1 MFVSKRISLDTIKS
15 IFSNKS
21 EEEKTNEEVKKY
33 DEGLEKTRTEFVSK
47 LNMLGIKYTKVN
59 EEYFEELEN
68 VLIMADIGVKTV
80 MDFIDRLRKRVK
92 GENITDTKYLN
103 EVIVDELFI
112 IYVNNES
119 ITDKINMASDGPTVI
134 LMVGVNGVGKTTTIA
149 KLAHKYKNEGKRVM
163 MIAGDTFRAGAVE
176 QLKIWADRTNSLF
189 YGRENTDPAGVI
201 FDGLVKAKEENADIV
216 LIDTAGRLH
225 NKVNLMKELEKINKV
240 IGNQIPNAPHET
252 LLVIDATTGQNG
264 IMQAASFKEITNI
277 TGIVLTKL
285 DGTAKG
291 GIVLAIK
298 EAVNIPV
305 KFVGLGEKMTDLIPF
320 DIENYIY
327 GLFKDML

>member
-1 MFVSKRISLDTIKS
+1 MGLFDKLKNII
-15 IFSNKS
+15 NKK
-21 EEEKTNEEVKKY
+21 ENIEVKDENVQKY
-33 DEGLEKTRTEFVSK
+33 DEGLEKSRNEFVSK
-47 LNMLGIKYTKVN
+47 LSMLGIKYTKIN
-59 EEYFEELEN
+59 DEYFDELEN
-68 VLIMADIGVKTV
+68 ILIMADIGVNTV
-80 MDFIDRLRKRVK
+80 MDFMDRLRKRVK
-92 GENITDTKYLN
+92 SENITDTKYLN

-119 ITDKINMASDGPTVI
+119 ITDKINMAEDGPTVI

-149 KLAHKYKNEGKRVM
+149 KLAHKYKNEGKKVM
-163 MIAGDTFRAGAVE
+163 LIAGDTFRAGAVE

-189 YGRENTDPAGVI
+189 YGKENTDPAGVI
-201 FDGLVKAKEENADIV
+201 YDGLVKAKEDDADIV

-240 IGNQIPNAPHET
+240 IGRIIPGAPHET

-264 IMQAASFKEITNI
+264 IMQAKAFKEITDI

-298 EAVNIPV
+298 EEVNIPV
-305 KFVGLGEKMTDLIPF
+305 KIVGLGEKMTDLIPF

-327 GLFKDML
+327 GLFKDLM

>member
-1 MFVSKRISLDTIKS
+1 MGLFNKLKS

-21 EEEKTNEEVKKY
+21 EEEKTSEEVKKY

-68 VLIMADIGVKTV
+68 TLIMADIGVKTV

-92 GENITDTKYLN
+92 SENITDTKYLN

-112 IYVNNES
+112 IYVNNETL
-119 ITDKINMASDGPTVI
+119 TDKINIADEGPTVI

-149 KLAHKYKNEGKRVM
+149 KLAHKYKNEGKKVM

-176 QLKIWADRTNSLF
+176 QLKIWADRTDSLF

-201 FDGLVKAKEENADIV
+201 FDGLDKAIAQNADIV

-225 NKVNLMKELEKINKV
+225 NKINLMKELEKINKV
-240 IGNQIPNAPHET
+240 IGTKIPNAPHET

-264 IMQAASFKEITNI
+264 IMQAESFKEITNI

>member
-1 MFVSKRISLDTIKS
+1 MGLFSKFKD
-15 IFSNKS
+15 IFKTK
-21 EEEKTNEEVKKY
+21 EKEEKTSEEIKKY
-33 DEGLEKTRTEFVSK
+33 DTGLEKTRNEFVSK
-47 LNMLGIKYTKVN
+47 LNLLGIKYTKVN

-68 VLIMADIGVKTV
+68 LLIMADIGVKTV
-80 MDFIDRLRKRVK
+80 MDFMDRLRKRVK
-92 GENITDTKYLN
+92 QENITDTKYLG

-119 ITDKINMASDGPTVI
+119 ITDKININPDGPTVI

-149 KLAHKYKNEGKRVM
+149 KLAYKYKSEGKSVM

-176 QLKIWADRTNSLF
+176 QLKIWADRTDSF
-189 YGRENTDPAGVI
+189 FFGKENIDPAGVI
-201 FDGLVKAKEENADIV
+201 FDGLDKAIEKNVDIV

-240 IGNQIPNAPHET
+240 IGTKISGAPQET

-264 IMQAASFKEITNI
+264 IMQAQSFKEITNI

-298 EAVNIPV
+298 EEVNLPV
-305 KFVGLGEKMTDLIPF
+305 KFVGLGEKMEDLIPF

-327 GLFKDML
+327 GLFKDMM

>member
-1 MFVSKRISLDTIKS
+1 MGLFDKLKNIITKKEV
-15 IFSNKS
+15 
-21 EEEKTNEEVKKY
+21 EEKKDEQVKKY
-33 DEGLEKTRTEFVSK
+33 DEGLEKSRNEFVSK
-47 LNMLGIKYTKVN
+47 LSMLGIKYTKIN
-59 EEYFEELEN
+59 DEYFDELEN
-68 VLIMADIGVKTV
+68 ILIMADIGVNTV
-80 MDFIDRLRKRVK
+80 MDFMDRLRKRVK
-92 GENITDTKYLN
+92 SENITDTKYLN

-149 KLAHKYKNEGKRVM
+149 KLAHKYKTEGKKVM
-163 MIAGDTFRAGAVE
+163 LIAGDTFRAGAVE
-176 QLKIWADRTNSLF
+176 QLKIWADRTNSVF
-189 YGRENTDPAGVI
+189 YGKENIDPAGVI
-201 FDGLVKAKEENADIV
+201 YDGLVKAKEENADIV

-225 NKVNLMKELEKINKV
+225 NKVNLMKELEKINRV
-240 IGNQIPNAPHET
+240 IGKIIPNAPHET

-264 IMQAASFKEITNI
+264 IMQATSFKEITNI

-298 EAVNIPV
+298 EEVNIPV

-327 GLFKDML
+327 GLFKDLM

>member
-1 MFVSKRISLDTIKS
+1 MGLFSKFKD
-15 IFSNKS
+15 IFKTK
-21 EEEKTNEEVKKY
+21 EKEEKTSEEIKKY
-33 DEGLEKTRTEFVSK
+33 DTGLEKTRNEFVSK
-47 LNMLGIKYTKVN
+47 LNLLGIKYTKVN

-68 VLIMADIGVKTV
+68 LLIMADIGVKTV
-80 MDFIDRLRKRVK
+80 MDFMDRLRRRVK
-92 GENITDTKYLN
+92 SENITDTKFLG

-119 ITDKINMASDGPTVI
+119 ITDKINMNPDGPTVI

-149 KLAHKYKNEGKRVM
+149 KLAYKYKSEGKSVM

-176 QLKIWADRTNSLF
+176 QLKIWADRTDSLF
-189 YGRENTDPAGVI
+189 FGKENIDPAGVI
-201 FDGLVKAKEENADIV
+201 FDGLDKAIEENVDIV

-240 IGNQIPNAPHET
+240 IGTKIDGAPHET

-264 IMQAASFKEITNI
+264 IMQAQSFKEITNI

-298 EAVNIPV
+298 EEVNLPV
-305 KFVGLGEKMTDLIPF
+305 KFVGLGEKMEDLIPF

-327 GLFKDML
+327 GLFKDMM

>member
-1 MFVSKRISLDTIKS
+1 MGLFSKFKD
-15 IFSNKS
+15 IFKTK
-21 EEEKTNEEVKKY
+21 EKEEKTSEEIKKY
-33 DEGLEKTRTEFVSK
+33 DTGLEKSRNEFVSK
-47 LNMLGIKYTKVN
+47 LNLLGIKYTKVN

-68 VLIMADIGVKTV
+68 LLIMADIGVKTV
-80 MDFIDRLRKRVK
+80 MDFMDRLRRRVK
-92 GENITDTKYLN
+92 SENITDTKFLG

-119 ITDKINMASDGPTVI
+119 ITDKINMNPDGPTVI

-149 KLAHKYKNEGKRVM
+149 KLAYKYKSEGKSVM

-176 QLKIWADRTNSLF
+176 QLKIWADRTDSLF
-189 YGRENTDPAGVI
+189 FGKENIDPAGVI
-201 FDGLVKAKEENADIV
+201 FDGLDKAIEENVDIV

-240 IGNQIPNAPHET
+240 IGAKINGAPHET

-264 IMQAASFKEITNI
+264 IMQAQSFKEITNI
-277 TGIVLTKL
+277 TGVVLTKL

-298 EAVNIPV
+298 EEVNLPV
-305 KFVGLGEKMTDLIPF
+305 KFVGLGEKMEDLIPF

-327 GLFKDML
+327 GLFKDMM

>member
-1 MFVSKRISLDTIKS
+1 MGLFNKLKN
-15 IFSNKS
+15 IFRNKS

-201 FDGLVKAKEENADIV
+201 FDGLDKAIEENADIV

-240 IGNQIPNAPHET
+240 IGTKIPNAPHET

-264 IMQAASFKEITNI
+264 IMQAASFKEITKI

>member
-1 MFVSKRISLDTIKS
+1 MGLFSKFKD
-15 IFSNKS
+15 IFKTK
-21 EEEKTNEEVKKY
+21 EKEEKTSEEIKKY
-33 DEGLEKTRTEFVSK
+33 DTGLEKTRNEFVSK
-47 LNMLGIKYTKVN
+47 LNLLGIKYTKVN

-68 VLIMADIGVKTV
+68 LLIMADIGVKTV
-80 MDFIDRLRKRVK
+80 MDFMDRLRKRVK
-92 GENITDTKYLN
+92 SENITDTKYLG

-119 ITDKINMASDGPTVI
+119 ITDKININPDGPTVI

-149 KLAHKYKNEGKRVM
+149 KLAYKYKSEGKSVM

-176 QLKIWADRTNSLF
+176 QLKIWADRTDSLF
-189 YGRENTDPAGVI
+189 FGKENIDPAGVI
-201 FDGLVKAKEENADIV
+201 FDGLDKAIEENVDIV

-240 IGNQIPNAPHET
+240 IGTKINGAPHET

-264 IMQAASFKEITNI
+264 IMQAQSFKEITNI

-298 EAVNIPV
+298 EEVNLPV
-305 KFVGLGEKMTDLIPF
+305 KFVGLGEKMEDLIPF

-327 GLFKDML
+327 GLFKDMM

>member
-1 MFVSKRISLDTIKS
+1 MGLFNKLKN

-201 FDGLVKAKEENADIV
+201 FDGLDKAIEENADVV

-240 IGNQIPNAPHET
+240 IGTKIPNAPHET

>member
-1 MFVSKRISLDTIKS
+1 MGLFSKFKD
-15 IFSNKS
+15 IFKTK
-21 EEEKTNEEVKKY
+21 EKEEKTSEEIKKY
-33 DEGLEKTRTEFVSK
+33 DTGLEKTRNEFVSK
-47 LNMLGIKYTKVN
+47 LNLLGIKYTKVN

-68 VLIMADIGVKTV
+68 LLIMADIGVKTV
-80 MDFIDRLRKRVK
+80 MDFMDRLRRRVK
-92 GENITDTKYLN
+92 SENITDTKYLG

-119 ITDKINMASDGPTVI
+119 ITDKININPDGPTVI

-149 KLAHKYKNEGKRVM
+149 KLAYKYKSEGKSVM

-189 YGRENTDPAGVI
+189 YGKENIDPAGVI
-201 FDGLVKAKEENADIV
+201 FDGLDKAKKESVDIV

-240 IGNQIPNAPHET
+240 IGTKINGAPHET

-264 IMQAASFKEITNI
+264 IMQAQSFKEITNI

-298 EAVNIPV
+298 EEVNLPV
-305 KFVGLGEKMTDLIPF
+305 KFVGLGEKMEDLIPF

-327 GLFKDML
+327 GLFKDMM

>member
-1 MFVSKRISLDTIKS
+1 MGLFSKFKD
-15 IFSNKS
+15 IFKTK
-21 EEEKTNEEVKKY
+21 EKEEKTSEEIKKY
-33 DEGLEKTRTEFVSK
+33 DTGLEKTRNEFVSK
-47 LNMLGIKYTKVN
+47 LNLLGIKYTKVN

-68 VLIMADIGVKTV
+68 LLIMADIGVKTV
-80 MDFIDRLRKRVK
+80 MDFMDRLRRRVK
-92 GENITDTKYLN
+92 SENITDTKYLG

-119 ITDKINMASDGPTVI
+119 ITDKININPDGPTVI

-149 KLAHKYKNEGKRVM
+149 KLAYKYKSEGKSVM

-189 YGRENTDPAGVI
+189 YGKENIDPAGVI
-201 FDGLVKAKEENADIV
+201 FDGLDKAIEENVDIV

-240 IGNQIPNAPHET
+240 IGTKINGAPHET

-264 IMQAASFKEITNI
+264 IMQAQSFKEITNI

-298 EAVNIPV
+298 EEVNLPV
-305 KFVGLGEKMTDLIPF
+305 KFVGLGEKMEDLIPF

-327 GLFKDML
+327 GLFKDMM